1 LITSLPSKKKPSQS
15 ASQKPIEGDAT
26 GSETGP
32 ETMSG
37 ELAPTQNHV
46 QPVQGPLIDECEYG
60 ETVMSLQALMAG
72 LIRPYRD
79 RTYSVKQRW
88 TRLVATTDRRA
99 LLAREAIVPQAV
111 LTVRLRPLHPPLVQ
125 PLIYL
130 LHHILKIHKETAA
143 ADLRAHIEASQT
155 RTGLE
160 MRSGHIVHVRH
171 LPLKHRLT
179 MFAAISLTHS
189 RLYDGK
195 KAP

>member
-1 LITSLPSKKKPSQS
+1 LITSLPSKKKLSQS
-15 ASQKPIEGDAT
+15 KSQKPIEGDAT

-37 ELAPTQNHV
+37 ELAPTQNHG
-46 QPVQGPLIDECEYG
+46 QPVQGTLIDECEYG
-60 ETVMSLQALMAG
+60 ETVISLQARMAG

-99 LLAREAIVPQAV
+99 LPAKEAIVPQAV
-111 LTVRLRPLHPPLVQ
+111 LMVPLRPLHPPLAQ
-125 PLIYL
+125 PPIYL
-130 LHHILKIHKETAA
+130 LHHILKTHKETAA
-143 ADLRAHIEASQT
+143 ADLRAPIEASQT

-160 MRSGHIVHVRH
+160 MRSGHIAHVRH
-171 LPLKHRLT
+171 PPLKQRLT
-179 MFAAISLTHS
+179 MFAATSFTHS
-189 RLYDGK
+189 KLCDGK

>member
-26 GSETGP
+26 GNETGP

-60 ETVMSLQALMAG
+60 ETVM
-72 LIRPYRD
+72 YRD

-99 LLAREAIVPQAV
+99 LLARESIVPQAV

-143 ADLRAHIEASQT
+143 ADLQAHIEASQT

-160 MRSGHIVHVRH
+160 MRSGHIAHVRH

-189 RLYDGK
+189 KLYDGK